1 VLQTPVTEL
10 DLRPSL
16 AERLLVAFAAGFL
29 ALITL
34 AIAALGLFAAASSI
48 LLAAILL
55 PLAAFMG
62 LMAWIVLREA
72 RAVWTLSISI
82 DGSTVRLRLPAIR
95 GYVAQGA
102 LDSWI
107 PLASIA
113 CIDSREEAF
122 RSIGT
127 TAIQRAYA
135 VVLRDGSR
143 TVLGA
148 DRPMK
153 TPFFQTAA
161 IAIAAKAKVPL
172 HDLGIVDGHAGPVLV
187 SGNTAPDWSAASLP
201 APLARKRRNA
211 AAMTYTLI
219 GAVFVLIIV
228 LRLALHL
235 I

>member
-1 VLQTPVTEL
+1 MLQTPITEL
-10 DLRPSL
+10 QLRPSL
-16 AERLLVAFAAGFL
+16 AERLLVAFGAGFL

-34 AIAALGLFAAASSI
+34 AIAALGLFAANSSL

-72 RAVWTLSISI
+72 RAVWALSISI

-102 LDSWI
+102 LDRWI

-122 RSIGT
+122 RSLGT

-135 VVLRDGSR
+135 VVLQDGSR

-153 TPFFQTAA
+153 APFFQTAA

-187 SGNTAPDWSAASLP
+187 SGNTAPDWSAPSLP

-211 AAMTYTLI
+211 AAMTYSIMGLI
-219 GAVFVLIIV
+219 LTAVIALRVL
-228 LRLALHL
+228 LHW